1 MRNRL
6 ILIFTV
12 LILVILIISCSKKK
26 ELSKEILY
34 YTDGMHPSVRVT
46 PEEYAEGKTK
56 CPICNMDL
64 VPVYKQT
71 GDHSKMD
78 HKAMNELKTLK
89 ITKRQEVLA
98 NVRTEKVGYHQISK
112 KIRTSGSIEYDETK
126 NAFVSAY
133 FSGRIDKL
141 YVNFAGAGVKKGQAL
156 ALIYS
161 PDLISTQQEYIDS
174 LKNSRIHTNN
184 SLYTS
189 LLTSAKE
196 RLKLWGISDNEIREI
211 EETGEPKKYM
221 TIYSPINGI
230 VINKNVNEGKYIKEG
245 EPIFNIVDL
254 TTVWMMADIYEFE
267 IPFIK
272 KGQGVSITSVANPG
286 SSFYGRITFIDP
298 VLNTQTRSLKV
309 RVEVKNSSMKLKP
322 GMFVTAEI
330 NANLG
335 KKLAIPKE
343 ALIDTGVKKVVYV
356 QVREEED
363 GIIFSPRIVETGVED
378 DNYISI
384 VKGVK
389 TGEKVVTTASFL
401 IDSQAQLSGTEG
413 SGYGGSIKVEKH
425 QH

>member
-1 MRNRL
+1 
-6 ILIFTV
+6 
-12 LILVILIISCSKKK
+12 
-26 ELSKEILY
+26 
-34 YTDGMHPSVRVT
+34 
-46 PEEYAEGKTK
+46 
-56 CPICNMDL
+56 
-64 VPVYKQT
+64 
-71 GDHSKMD
+71 MD